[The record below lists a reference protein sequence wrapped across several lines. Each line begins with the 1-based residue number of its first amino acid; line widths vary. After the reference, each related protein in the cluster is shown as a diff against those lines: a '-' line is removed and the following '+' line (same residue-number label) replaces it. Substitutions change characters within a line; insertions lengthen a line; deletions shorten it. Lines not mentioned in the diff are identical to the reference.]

1 MTMELERFYVGSLE
15 VKVLICNSTQI
26 DTRKEYHCNIDPWK
40 GRSVLSEL
48 PCMGIFT
55 IFIYDDEVVGH
66 VPPCSAKFLLDLFY
80 DSRICDLIW

>member
-1 MTMELERFYVGSLE
+1 MELERFYVGSLA

-26 DTRKEYHCNIDPWK
+26 DTRKEYHCNIDPWE

-55 IFIYDDEVVGH
+55 SRAANNDEVVGH

-80 DSRICDLIW
+80 DSGICDLIW